1 MYYSHV
7 KSFFQKDQTLHNFW
21 ILRVTLPL
29 TMSEYN
35 SSPEEEIKYLKITK
49 KNNTLSIF
57 SWESYSNKKK
67 KIQRAVGRFINF
79 FSERNLKQCV
89 TQCDVFLL

>member
-1 MYYSHV
+1 
-7 KSFFQKDQTLHNFW
+7 
-21 ILRVTLPL
+21 
-29 TMSEYN
+29 MSEYN

-67 KIQRAVGRFINF
+67 KFKGLLEDLLTFSQKGILNSVLPNVMCF
-79 FSERNLKQCV
+79 FSNPNHTGIAQRNDEVPSRTISEEQ
-89 TQCDVFLL
+89 